1 MFDYRYHALSL
12 AAVLLAL
19 MIGVLLGVAIGD
31 SNLVSSAKNGIVH
44 NLDSE
49 VGHAR
54 RQASELQT
62 RLTNEEAFVNGLYPL
77 SVHELLAGRNIGLV
91 FLGGSSDEVDGLVRT
106 AIAQAGGNVR
116 TVVAVQE
123 PLNLPGI
130 AHEAAGTRYASVAT
144 SLTLTEHLG
153 NLVGRQLVSGGPA
166 VGRELVSRVRGSL
179 FSAFD
184 GQLARLEGLVV
195 MRAEPT
201 GMSASQSEASAA
213 FESGLLAGAAAANV
227 PAVGVEL
234 SSTQPSQIPWYRG
247 KGISSVDDLDNLA
260 GQAALDYALDGA
272 RGSFGIKSTANSLL
286 PSIPTAGAGQP

>member
-49 VGHAR
+49 VGQAR

-62 RLTNEEAFVNGLYPL
+62 RLTNEQAFVNGLYPL
-77 SVHELLAGRNIGLV
+77 SVHELLAGRNIGVV

-106 AIAQAGGNVR
+106 AVAQAGGNVR

-123 PLNLPGI
+123 PLNLTGI

-153 NLVGRQLVSGGPA
+153 NLVGRQLVSGGPS

-201 GMSASQSEASAA
+201 GMSTAQSEASAA

-234 SSTQPSQIPWYRG
+234 TSTQPSQIPWYRG

-260 GQAALDYALDGA
+260 GQAALDYALAGA
-272 RGSFGIKSTANSLL
+272 RGSFGVKSTANSLL

>member
-44 NLDSE
+44 NLNSE
-49 VGHAR
+49 VDQAR
-54 RQASELQT
+54 SQASELQT
-62 RLTNEEAFVNGLYPL
+62 RLTHEEAFVNGLYPL

-106 AIAQAGGNVR
+106 AVAQAAGNVT
-116 TVVAVQE
+116 TVVALQE
-123 PLNLPGI
+123 PLNLAGI
-130 AHEAAGTRYASVAT
+130 AHEAAGTRYASVA
-144 SLTLTEHLG
+144 SSVKLTEHLG
-153 NLVGRQLVSGGPA
+153 DLVGRQLVSGGPA
-166 VGRELVSRVRGSL
+166 VGRELVNRVRGSL

-195 MRAEPT
+195 VRAEPT

-213 FESGLLAGAAAANV
+213 FEAGLLAGVAAANV

-260 GQAALDYALDGA
+260 GQAALDYALAGA

-286 PSIPTAGAGQP
+286 PSTPTAGAGQP